1 MTQRRTVG
9 KGGKKPRQRRG
20 LRRRERGGCDT
31 AIQKK
36 KSRAKS
42 ATCGEKAMA
51 VIQPYKRRRA
61 APKARPTE
69 KGNLRGDK
77 GGRER
82 GKAYPQPLPKGGE
95 GATQEARF
103 AEKRKGWL

>member
-1 MTQRRTVG
+1 
-9 KGGKKPRQRRG
+9 
-20 LRRRERGGCDT
+20 
-31 AIQKK
+31 
-36 KSRAKS
+36 
-42 ATCGEKAMA
+42 MA

-95 GATQEARF
+95 GATPEVRP
-103 AEKRKGWL
+103 AEKGDGGWTQPHMQRKETKKKKGTMGKKVNWKELMLTDIEGNEFAFDAR